1 MTKLSTTVADIMS
14 RNVLV
19 VHVNRS
25 LSEAW
30 RLFFELNVHHLPVVD
45 ESERLI
51 GILST
56 NDILKKLAFQLP
68 TLGTINEKMIDTH
81 FTIFDLMTPD
91 PIRIRPRHSI
101 QDSARLFTERHISAL
116 PVTENEKIV
125 GIITTGDVIKELASD
140 KKKPL
145 SIGSFSIF

>member
-1 MTKLSTTVADIMS
+1 MTKLSTPVADIMS

-19 VHVNRS
+19 VHVNRP

-30 RLFFELNVHHLPVVD
+30 RLFFQLNIHHLPVVD
-45 ESERLI
+45 EEERLI

-68 TLGTINEKMIDTH
+68 EVGNINEQTLNEH

-91 PIRIRPRHSI
+91 PIRINPDNSVKDAA
-101 QDSARLFTERHISAL
+101 QMFTERHISAL
-116 PVTENEKIV
+116 PVTENGRII
-125 GIITTGDVIKELASD
+125 GIITTGDVIKVLAADQKRS
-140 KKKPL
+140 L